1 MDFALRF
8 SLTDREGKEVSSGD
22 AKAVIDEEHLS
33 ILPKSGDP
41 YLISLRDIEN
51 IVHADYA
58 ITLDLPGSL
67 LLSISKLGY
76 TYEDFLRV
84 LYKMRNEI
92 ILRDLLMHEKLRL
105 TGVDAQM
112 QLLDSQGKKPRS
124 GAVRFVCTKQRW

>member
-8 SLTDREGKEVSSGD
+8 SLTDREGKEVPSGD
-22 AKAVIDEEHLS
+22 AKAMIDEEHLS

-41 YLISLRDIEN
+41 YLISLRDLEN

-112 QLLDSQGKKPRS
+112 QFLDSQGKKPRS